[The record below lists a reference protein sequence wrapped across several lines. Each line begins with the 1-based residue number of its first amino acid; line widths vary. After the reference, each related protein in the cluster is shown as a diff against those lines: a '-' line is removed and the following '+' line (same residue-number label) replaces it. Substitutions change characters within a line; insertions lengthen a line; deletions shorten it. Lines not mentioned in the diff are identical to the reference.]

1 MTRSKMATKRN
12 DTYKRWE
19 KMFNDLTDKNQRQSA
34 AITRL
39 IAENVAMSSALK
51 EIALTHGGDDAGACA
66 LDCLEAVNRKRAEQ
80 RELEGPEQT
89 AEESK

>member
-1 MTRSKMATKRN
+1 MATKRN
-12 DTYKRWE
+12 DVYKRWE
-19 KMFNDLTDKNQRQSA
+19 KMFNELTAKNARQGA

-39 IAENVAMSSALK
+39 VAENVAMSSALA
-51 EIALTHGGDDAGACA
+51 EIAAMDERAPAGVAK
-66 LDCLEAVNRKRAEQ
+66 DCLDAVNRKRAEQ